1 MNEVVKYHNNM
12 NLVNFNH
19 FTEIEFNIFFAV
31 CQQMRDKNLSEI
43 ELSFEKIKEL
53 IDYKST
59 SRERFISDIKKTYKK
74 LLVSTMPIENEE
86 EYIEFVLFTEYKI
99 NKTKDTVLIQT
110 NKKFEYILN
119 AVTSNFTRFELEQ
132 FVSLS
137 KTNSKTIYR
146 MLKQFRMTGF
156 LTIDYPEFLDL
167 IGIAN
172 WGKANINKEF
182 KRIVKDLTPFFKNLV
197 VEKVKK
203 GGKQTGA
210 ILKLNWTF
218 DPDDKYIG
226 WKNIKVKELEKF
238 YIFLCA
244 NFNAGK
250 IIAVDDDG
258 NEFYFDADGELRS
271 MGKDKK
277 YTIHFGD
284 MKKKDTALY
293 QTVKKISKL
302 KMQKPNTLF

>member
-244 NFNAGK
+244 NFNAGSQNY
-250 IIAVDDDG
+250 D
-258 NEFYFDADGELRS
+258 NF
-271 MGKDKK
+271 
-277 YTIHFGD
+277 
-284 MKKKDTALY
+284 
-293 QTVKKISKL
+293 VKKVG
-302 KMQKPNTLF
+302 